1 MTDITMIALSK
12 LVPGQRNVRKTKP
25 AMSIDELA
33 ASIAAHGLLQNL
45 IVSEADKGR
54 YSVEAGG
61 RRLKALRKLAKAKTI
76 PGNEPIPCRVVPL
89 DDATEGFSL
98 TNISSVSGRL

>member
-61 RRLKALRKLAKAKTI
+61 RPADDPMGQGGLAGECPPGI
-76 PGNEPIPCRVVPL
+76 PEAADGPQGLAEP
-89 DDATEGFSL
+89 
-98 TNISSVSGRL
+98 